1 MNKVKA
7 IEKYGQLYLERF
19 LQKHITNK
27 EKIYNDWYE
36 ALKFLFGKVFYRGR
50 KDELSKRF
58 MNAAIK
64 TLDGYKLDKDYN
76 REMLDN
82 LLKSN
87 GVNNG
92 RDRKMVLEVLDLIF
106 SSLNNCHN
114 NFVEY
119 TINEI
124 KEGKILD
131 VFNTLDKIYAIGDK
145 LASFYLRDIILV
157 YKLETYLKPGDFKY
171 CQPVDTWVKQ
181 VALKINLIKS
191 EDNDIEIVKNK
202 IIEGCLDAETS
213 PLLFNAGAWLVGAKS
228 FELLIESL

>member
-1 MNKVKA
+1 MNKIKA
-7 IEKYGQLYLERF
+7 IEKYGQLYLKKF
-19 LQKHITNK
+19 LQKQIATK
-27 EKIYNDWYE
+27 EEIYNDWYK

-50 KDELSKRF
+50 KDELSERF
-58 MNAAIK
+58 MDATIK
-64 TLDGYKLDKDYN
+64 TLNEYKLDENYN
-76 REMLDN
+76 KGTLDN

-92 RDRKMVLEVLDLIF
+92 RDRKMVLGVLDLIF
-106 SSLNNCHN
+106 NSLTNCHN

-124 KEGKILD
+124 KGGRILD

-145 LASFYLRDIILV
+145 LASFYLRDVILI
-157 YKLETYLKPGDFKY
+157 YQLETYLKPGDFKY

-191 EDNDIEIVKNK
+191 EDKDIEIIKNS
-202 IIEGCLDAETS
+202 IIEGCLGVGTS